1 MNVLSAIFRDNKFRP
16 EDLPGFESKLFFEGV
31 RRRPYMVKFFVLLF
45 LATVIAA
52 FGVINDSTATVIGA
66 MIVAPL
72 MTPIMATAA
81 ALVMG
86 DMDRS
91 IRSLALVAAGM
102 ALVVF
107 LSWLI
112 GLTHSGVISFSTNT
126 QIVGRISPRT
136 TDLLSPLP
144 RGLQALLPLVE
155 TISPTRCQVLPS
167 PFRSCHPFVW

>member
-1 MNVLSAIFRDNKFRP
+1 MNVLSEIFRDNKFRP

-91 IRSLALVAAGM
+91 IRSWCWSLPA
-102 ALVVF
+102 
-107 LSWLI
+107 W
-112 GLTHSGVISFSTNT
+112 HW
-126 QIVGRISPRT
+126 
-136 TDLLSPLP
+136 LLSCP
-144 RGLQALLPLVE
+144 GL
-155 TISPTRCQVLPS
+155 
-167 PFRSCHPFVW
+167 